1 MEPKAAA
8 SPSNFFLL
16 KTTVRGSGTKT
27 KTDMEEDLLVLVQN
41 ALLETEFHL
50 PEYVLHRR
58 YDHTSESLEART
70 SPIEEIWDVKEKIG
84 QGGYGSVHK
93 QECRNPRPTIPAVR
107 AVKQMA
113 KAQSEDP
120 QWSYRAELLAMIK
133 FSQPEFDPHFVR
145 TFGWFDDAAS
155 VYIAMEYLPHGD
167 LYHHTQNMPPF
178 SELEASK
185 VVRQLIQGVQYMH
198 DNGFAHRDLKPHNI
212 LIASTTPSW
221 QVKIADFGISKRA
234 VQGGTQLRTM
244 NGTMGYQAPEVLGL
258 LPDDSA
264 ADSQA
269 MQYTVSVDIW
279 AVGVIALELL
289 VKRRIFPRMGDLGA
303 FFYGRRP
310 LDLSREEGEELT
322 LECCTFVKSLLE
334 PDSALR
340 PTAAAV
346 LAHPWLKQAVPEPED
361 TEMADAEEVSDSL
374 QTPGPVGDDTG
385 TLTRSSTPGTGASG
399 KSKKHTKGAKGIITK
414 ALERKFQSLYL
425 DSILLVPKFRTLAFD
440 TTRYYVLRSD
450 NATDIETSAA
460 HSTWTSSERV
470 NKIINKGYLESGG
483 RVVLFFSVILSRKF
497 CGIAQ
502 MTSALDWESTDPH
515 WVEDVWHGRFSLTW
529 LTHTEISFD
538 LVKHVPV
545 KESTP
550 GFRAIACYDGTE
562 ISPGSAFEILRVYSA
577 EERRQMLLRLRS

>member
-1 MEPKAAA
+1 M
-8 SPSNFFLL
+8 
-16 KTTVRGSGTKT
+16 
-27 KTDMEEDLLVLVQN
+27 DEDLSVLVQN
-41 ALLETEFHL
+41 SFLETEFHL
-50 PEYVLHRR
+50 PEYVLHQR
-58 YDHTSESLEART
+58 YDRTSEFLEART
-70 SPIEEIWDVKEKIG
+70 PLEEIWDVREKIG

-113 KAQSEDP
+113 KVQSEDP

-185 VVRQLIQGVQYMH
+185 VVRQLIQGVRYMH

-212 LIASTTPSW
+212 LIASTAPSW

-258 LPDDSA
+258 FTDDSA
-264 ADSQA
+264 VDSQA

-310 LDLSREEGEELT
+310 LDLSRKEGEELT

-346 LAHPWLKQAVPEPED
+346 LAHPWLNQTVLEPEY
-361 TEMADAEEVSDSL
+361 TEMADAEEGFDSL
-374 QTPGPVGDDTG
+374 QSTQGPEAPRPVADNIAMTQ
-385 TLTRSSTPGTGASG
+385 SSKPGTGASG
-399 KSKKHTKGAKGIITK
+399 KSKKNTKGAKGIITK

-425 DSILLVPKFRTLAFD
+425 DSILLMPKFRTLPFD

-483 RVVLFFSVILSRKF
+483 WVVLFFSVILSRQF

-502 MTSALDWESTDPH
+502 MTSALDWERTDPH
-515 WVEDVWHGRFSLTW
+515 WVEDVWRGRFSLTW

-577 EERRQMLLRLRS
+577 EERRQMILRLQS